1 MKKLAIIGASYLQ
14 EPLIKKAR
22 ELGFQTHVFA
32 WKTGDI
38 GERTADFFYPLSIV
52 EKDKIL
58 EKCREIGID
67 GICTIASDLA
77 VVTVNY
83 VAEKMGL
90 PGNSMEST
98 ELSTNKHLMRKA
110 FETNGD
116 PSPRSILVSSISDL
130 EGIKLCYPVIVK
142 PTDRSGSRGITELF
156 SAQRLE
162 SAIEEAKA
170 ESFEK
175 KALVEEFVTGQEY
188 SVEFLSFRGNHHFLA
203 MTQKFTT
210 GAPHFIETGH
220 LEPAFVDPET
230 EKRVIQI
237 VTHALNS
244 LKIQNGASH
253 SELKINA
260 DGVIRLIEIGGRM
273 GGDFIGSSLVNIST
287 GIDFIE
293 QVIRIALG
301 EEPKLVSSRKKEAA
315 AVRFIFTQKDVEVFE
330 QLRKEH
336 PEYVVA
342 YEIHPVTSEAVTDS
356 ASRFGYF
363 LFKAEDREALLPY
376 LPKPD
381 VQ

>member
-1 MKKLAIIGASYLQ
+1 M
-14 EPLIKKAR
+14 
-22 ELGFQTHVFA
+22 
-32 WKTGDI
+32 
-38 GERTADFFYPLSIV
+38 
-52 EKDKIL
+52 
-58 EKCREIGID
+58 
-67 GICTIASDLA
+67 
-77 VVTVNY
+77 
-83 VAEKMGL
+83 
-90 PGNSMEST
+90 
-98 ELSTNKHLMRKA
+98 
-110 FETNGD
+110 
-116 PSPRSILVSSISDL
+116 
-130 EGIKLCYPVIVK
+130 
-142 PTDRSGSRGITELF
+142 
-156 SAQRLE
+156 
-162 SAIEEAKA
+162 
-170 ESFEK
+170 
-175 KALVEEFVTGQEY
+175 
-188 SVEFLSFRGNHHFLA
+188 
-203 MTQKFTT
+203 
-210 GAPHFIETGH
+210 
-220 LEPAFVDPET
+220 
-230 EKRVIQI
+230 IQI